1 MEEKVV
7 QACFIVGGGEVIR
20 VQKRSVR
27 EGVFE
32 LIGAYYIFNVEYP
45 QVYTSALSV
54 IQEIALEEPVTGRK
68 TKKYKQFV
76 TKLRAEFVKVTEEE
90 TQNVGTP

>member
-1 MEEKVV
+1 MSLYIPYF
-7 QACFIVGGGEVIR
+7 QCPGGVAISPSIHKCIECYLLEGER
-20 VQKRSVR
+20 LFR
-27 EGVFE
+27 
-32 LIGAYYIFNVEYP
+32 
-45 QVYTSALSV
+45 
-54 IQEIALEEPVTGRK
+54 EIALEEPVTGSK